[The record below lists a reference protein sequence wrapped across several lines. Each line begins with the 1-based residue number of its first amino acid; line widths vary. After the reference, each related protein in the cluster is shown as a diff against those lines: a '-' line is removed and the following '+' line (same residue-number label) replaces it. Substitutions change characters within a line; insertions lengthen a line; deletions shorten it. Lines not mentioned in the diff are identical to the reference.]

1 MAGDGLQ
8 IFYGDCRGGDGR
20 CVPATESS
28 FGFAVS
34 IAVDQQNNV
43 YFSDE
48 GNNRI
53 RAWAADERCCPC
65 RCSNGW
71 DLTGRY
77 NVIQI
82 IGT

>member
-8 IFYGDCRGGDGR
+8 IFYGDCGGGSS

-43 YFSDE
+43 YFSDQ

-53 RAWAADERCCPC
+53 RAWAALLMLPLPC
-65 RCSNGW
+65 NGGSVGIFLVT
-71 DLTGRY
+71 DT
-77 NVIQI
+77 
-82 IGT
+82 

>member
-1 MAGDGLQ
+1 VAGDGLQ
-8 IFYGDCRGGDGR
+8 IFYGDCRGGSS

-43 YFSDE
+43 YFSDQ

-53 RAWAADERCCPC
+53 RAWAALQMLPLPC
-65 RCSNGW
+65 NGGSVGILLVT
-71 DLTGRY
+71 DT
-77 NVIQI
+77 
-82 IGT
+82 

>member
-8 IFYGDCRGGDGR
+8 IFYGDCRGGSS

-43 YFSDE
+43 YFSDQ

-53 RAWAADERCCPC
+53 RAWAEVGTRCPC
-65 RCSNGW
+65 MP
-71 DLTGRY
+71 LL
-77 NVIQI
+77 
-82 IGT
+82 

>member
-43 YFSDE
+43 YFSDQ

-53 RAWAADERCCPC
+53 RAWAAVQMLPLPLQHGGILLVTD
-65 RCSNGW
+65 
-71 DLTGRY
+71 T
-77 NVIQI
+77 
-82 IGT
+82 T

>member
-8 IFYGDCRGGDGR
+8 IFYGDCRGGSS

-43 YFSDE
+43 YFSDQ

-53 RAWAADERCCPC
+53 RAWAAWAIRFH
-65 RCSNGW
+65 
-71 DLTGRY
+71 
-77 NVIQI
+77 
-82 IGT
+82 